1 MSNNGLAAVFLV
13 GVFAL
18 IALGMVCCTFAG

>member
-1 MSNNGLAAVFLV
+1 MSANGLAAVFLV

-18 IALGMVCCTFAG
+18 IALGMVCCTFGG